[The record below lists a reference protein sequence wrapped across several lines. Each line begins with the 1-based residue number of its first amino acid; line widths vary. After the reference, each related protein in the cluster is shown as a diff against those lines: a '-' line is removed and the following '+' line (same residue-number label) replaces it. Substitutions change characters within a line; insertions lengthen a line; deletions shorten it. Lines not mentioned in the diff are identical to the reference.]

1 MTDGAKSQ
9 AVSEGEAEPDKGWAR
24 PAYQERSRQQRDRLL
39 KAGERVFA
47 ESGFWQ
53 AHVADIAKRAGCSV
67 GSFYRRFQDKEAFF
81 FALQADMAAHAEAN
95 IAKFFADPACR
106 TEPLIEV
113 FRRLT
118 RNSARTMKGIEGYY
132 RALFELSLRGQ
143 DVWPLMR
150 RLEAIEAGHMVD
162 LLRARGV
169 TIDARK
175 QDAAHLAIRMMH
187 GQIISNMLHGP
198 GPFSSDDPRLH
209 EELGQ
214 MLLRYLGLEEDAV
227 SAAS

>member
-1 MTDGAKSQ
+1 MTI
-9 AVSEGEAEPDKGWAR
+9 EAEAPAAEGWAR
-24 PAYQERSRQQRDRLL
+24 PAYQARSRQQRDRLL

-47 ESGFWQ
+47 ELGFWQ
-53 AHVADIAKRAGCSV
+53 AHVADIARRAGCSV

-95 IAKFFADPACR
+95 IDRFFEDPACR
-106 TEPLIEV
+106 EEPLAVV
-113 FRRLT
+113 FRRLA
-118 RNSARTMKGIEGYY
+118 RNTARTMKGIEGYY

-150 RLEAIEAGHMVD
+150 RLEVIEARHVVT
-162 LLRARGV
+162 LLQVRGV
-169 TIDARK
+169 PVDQGK

-198 GPFSSDDPRLH
+198 GPFSVDDPRLH
-209 EELGQ
+209 DELGR
-214 MLLRYLGLEEDAV
+214 MLVRYLGLDEAETHGA
-227 SAAS
+227 